1 MAKGLKVYD
10 GRIIKAAAPQRFLLT
25 VAYSASKMPLR
36 GADTYI
42 DLVDPEILER
52 ACWKFADN
60 GFGVGLYHEDG
71 NADCARVVE
80 NYIYRNPVPWV
91 MKAAD
96 GTVVEV
102 TAGDWLVGAILK
114 PKTWEQFEKGL
125 IGPTSI
131 QGRVSRIPAREQTI
145 ARYRSAS

>member
-1 MAKGLKVYD
+1 MMILCQTSRTRDWPLA
-10 GRIIKAAAPQRFLLT
+10 RTAAREAARVRRSPKHFRSNSNS
-25 VAYSASKMPLR
+25 VR
-36 GADTYI
+36 HW
-42 DLVDPEILER
+42 R
-52 ACWKFADN
+52 W
-60 GFGVGLYHEDG
+60 GVGFARPHEDG